1 MAMNFEDM
9 VMCDKCKK
17 EFHENEV
24 IYDEAN
30 DVDLC
35 PYCGSSDMIVIIFSK
50 HRR

>member
-9 VMCDKCKK
+9 VKCVNCER

-35 PYCGSSDMIVIIFSK
+35 PYCGDSNTIVIVFSK